1 MHRHTSEGHPYL
13 PDGAVDKEV
22 RKPIS
27 VGRSV
32 VLFMLSFALLQ
43 WGWNTVRGTW
53 VERVVIHEITVA
65 PAAALVRLIT
75 PEVAAKAVGPRIKA
89 PGGGINILNGCEGT
103 EVMYLLIAAFI
114 TIRLPWRIAGLGLL
128 IGLGW
133 VFVLNQ
139 ARIVVLFYAFRSS
152 PTLFD
157 LLHTA
162 VLPAV
167 LVALTAAYFYAAL
180 HFSQKRVA

>member
-1 MHRHTSEGHPYL
+1 MHRHSPEGHPYL
-13 PDGAVDKEV
+13 PDGEVDTEV

-32 VLFMLSFALLQ
+32 ALFMLTFALLQ

-53 VERVVIHEITVA
+53 VERAVVHEITVA

-75 PEVAAKAVGPRIKA
+75 PEVAAQAVGPRIKA

-103 EVMYLLIAAFI
+103 EVMYLLIAAFA
-114 TIRLPWRIAGLGLL
+114 TIRLPWRIAGLALF

-167 LVALTAAYFYAAL
+167 LVALTAVYFYAAL
-180 HFSQKRVA
+180 HYSQRRVA